1 MIKILLILMLQFLFF
16 FFSEYRKTYSG
27 PKKEKIDNKETAN
40 EKAAKKMKN
49 VEL

>member
-1 MIKILLILMLQFLFF
+1 MLQFLFF